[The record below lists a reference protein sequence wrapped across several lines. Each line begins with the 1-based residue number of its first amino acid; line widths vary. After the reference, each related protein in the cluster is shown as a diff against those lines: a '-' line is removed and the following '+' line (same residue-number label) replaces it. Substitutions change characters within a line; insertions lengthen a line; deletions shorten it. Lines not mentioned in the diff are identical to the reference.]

1 MEKSKKNISVSV
13 VIPAYNCEATL
24 EESVESILR
33 QTYKDFEVIIVN
45 DASTDGTLKKAMKMA
60 DGDSRIK
67 VISQKANG
75 GVGAARER
83 GIRES
88 FGKYI
93 CWQDADDISL
103 PDRIEK
109 QLAFLETHP
118 KVGVVGGFIQFF
130 DETGNGV
137 IREYAELDDELRR
150 KIFRYNPVAQP
161 ASMFR
166 RECFDKVGY
175 YDKNLL
181 VAEDLDMLFRVGEAY
196 EFGNVQQI
204 VLKYRQ
210 SSSSL
215 TASKLRDMEGAALR
229 LRQQYRT
236 SPHYNYTLM
245 DGVFNVAQRATMFI
259 PAKLRIELFKI
270 VRGDKK

>member
-137 IREYAELDDELRR
+137 
-150 KIFRYNPVAQP
+150 
-161 ASMFR
+161 
-166 RECFDKVGY
+166 
-175 YDKNLL
+175 
-181 VAEDLDMLFRVGEAY
+181 
-196 EFGNVQQI
+196 
-204 VLKYRQ
+204 
-210 SSSSL
+210 
-215 TASKLRDMEGAALR
+215 
-229 LRQQYRT
+229 
-236 SPHYNYTLM
+236 
-245 DGVFNVAQRATMFI
+245 
-259 PAKLRIELFKI
+259 
-270 VRGDKK
+270 VR

>member
-1 MEKSKKNISVSV
+1 MKKSKNKIDVSV
-13 VIPAYNCEATL
+13 IIPAYNCEATL
-24 EESVESILR
+24 EESVESILG
-33 QTYKDFEVIIVN
+33 QTYGDFEAIIVN
-45 DASTDGTLKKAMKMA
+45 DASTDGTLEKAMKMA
-60 DGDSRIK
+60 EGDLRIK
-67 VISQKANG
+67 VISQQVNG

-88 FGKYI
+88 SGKYI
-93 CWQDADDISL
+93 CWQDADDVAV

-109 QLAFLETHP
+109 QLAFLETYP

-130 DETGNGV
+130 DETGDGV
-137 IREYAELDDELRR
+137 IRRYAEFDGELRSR
-150 KIFRYNPVAQP
+150 IFRYNPVAQP

-181 VAEDLDMLFRVGEAY
+181 VAEDLDMLFRVGEVY
-196 EFGNVQQI
+196 EFGNVQQV

-215 TASKLRDMEGAALR
+215 TASKLHDMEKVALR
-229 LRQQYRT
+229 LRQQYRK
-236 SPHYNYTLM
+236 SPHYNYTFM
-245 DGVFNVAQRATMFI
+245 DGIFNVAQRATMFI
-259 PAKLRIELFKI
+259 PARLRIELFKL